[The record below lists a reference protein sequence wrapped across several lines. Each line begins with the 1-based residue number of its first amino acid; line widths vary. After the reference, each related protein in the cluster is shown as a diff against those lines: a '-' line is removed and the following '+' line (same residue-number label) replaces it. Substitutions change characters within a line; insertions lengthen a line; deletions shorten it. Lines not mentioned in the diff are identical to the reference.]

1 MWKPMQ
7 PYKKNFKPYL
17 ILAIILSM
25 IGFVVGNFLW
35 LLPGYDIYSKLMFLF
50 NKDVSGFVND
60 SILQIFFTPSLF
72 AFGVGML
79 GFFGGLL
86 AYVRNNDRGVY
97 RLGEEYGSAR
107 FATTEEI
114 VKFADKE
121 KPENDLIYTRHARM
135 CLFNSRL
142 AFEFQKNKNAV
153 VIGGPGSGKT
163 FTFIKPNIMQMNASF
178 IVTDPK
184 KLLVHETG
192 KMLKDNG
199 YKIKIFDLATLANS
213 DSFNVFNYIK
223 TELDVDRVLEAITEG
238 TKKNDQQGGEDF
250 WRQAEALLIRS
261 FIAYLWFD
269 GQENDYTPHL
279 GMIADMLRL
288 TERKDPKVPSP
299 VEMWF
304 EEQNERIPN
313 NYAYKQFTL
322 FNDLYKSETRMSV
335 LAIAAGRYSIFDH
348 EQVVDMVREDTMD
361 IESWNEEKTAVF
373 IAIPETSD
381 TYNFLSA
388 IFLATAME
396 VLRKKADEVLTGE
409 RILAI
414 GKKLLHIR
422 FLIDEFANIGRIP
435 NIDKAL
441 ATFRSREMSIVIVL
455 QALDQLKTM
464 YKNGWATLVNT
475 CDSFLFLGGDEKETT
490 EYLSKRAGKQTISLK
505 KTSVSRGRQGSSS
518 ESKDKTGRDL
528 LTPDEIGRLKGTDA
542 LLFISGQFVYKDKKY
557 TVHEHEQAHLLSNT
571 PGDANW
577 FTYKRYRNEEE
588 ELLDKVRKEDIVDH
602 GVITDE
608 AA

>member
-1 MWKPMQ
+1 MQ
-7 PYKKNFKPYL
+7 PYKKNFKSYL
-17 ILAIILSM
+17 IGSAIL
-25 IGFVVGNFLW
+25 FVLGYAIGNFFW
-35 LLPGYDIYSKLMFLF
+35 LLPGYDYQSKMYFLF
-50 NKDVSGFVND
+50 YRDLSEYLNEN
-60 SILQIFFTPSLF
+60 IFRFFYNPSFF
-72 AFGVGML
+72 AFGMGVFCFL
-79 GFFGGLL
+79 CGLL
-86 AYVRNNDRGVY
+86 IYVRNNDRGTY
-97 RLGEEYGSAR
+97 RHGEEYGSAR
-107 FATTEEI
+107 FATKEEI
-114 VKFADKE
+114 RKFADE
-121 KPENDLIYTRHARM
+121 NPENDLIYTRSARM
-135 CLFNSRL
+135 GLFNRRL
-142 AFEFQKNKNAV
+142 AFEYQKNKNAIV
-153 VIGGPGSGKT
+153 VGGPGSGKT

-192 KMLKDNG
+192 SMLEAAG
-199 YKIKIFDLATLANS
+199 YNIKIFDLATLANS
-213 DSFNVFNYIK
+213 DCFNVFNYIK

-238 TKKNDQQGGEDF
+238 TKKNEQQGEDF

-269 GQENDYTPHL
+269 GQDNDYTPHL

-299 VEMWF
+299 VEEWF
-304 EEQNERIPN
+304 EEQNERHPN
-313 NYAYKQFTL
+313 NYAYKQWTL

-335 LAIAAGRYSIFDH
+335 LAIAAGRYSVFDH
-348 EQVVDMVREDTMD
+348 EQVVDMVRKDTMD

-381 TYNFLSA
+381 TYNFISA

-396 VLRKKADEVLTGE
+396 VLRNKVDLVLTGQK
-409 RILAI
+409 ILAA
-414 GKKLLHIR
+414 GKKLLHVR
-422 FLIDEFANIGRIP
+422 WLIDEFANIGRIP

-441 ATFRSREMSIVIVL
+441 ATFRSREMSIVLVL

-464 YKNGWATLVNT
+464 YKYGWATLVNT

-490 EYLSKRAGKQTISLK
+490 EYLSKRAGKQTISLR
-505 KTSVSRGRQGSSS
+505 KTSMSRGRQGGST
-518 ESKDKTGRDL
+518 ENRDKTGRDL

-542 LLFISGQFVYKDKKY
+542 LLFIAGQHVFKDKKY
-557 TVHEHEQAHLLSNT
+557 TVNDHENAKLLANE
-571 PGDANW
+571 PGDPNW

-588 ELLDKVRKEDIVDH
+588 ELLDKVRKQDIVDH
-602 GVITDE
+602 GIVGDE

>member
-1 MWKPMQ
+1 MQ

-25 IGFVVGNFLW
+25 VGFVVGNFLW

-79 GFFGGLL
+79 GFLSGML
-86 AYVRNNDRGVY
+86 AYVHNNDSGIY
-97 RLGEEYGSAR
+97 RHGEEYGSAR

-142 AFEFQKNKNAV
+142 AFEFQKNKNAI

-409 RILAI
+409 RVLAI

>member
-1 MWKPMQ
+1 M
-7 PYKKNFKPYL
+7 
-17 ILAIILSM
+17 
-25 IGFVVGNFLW
+25 
-35 LLPGYDIYSKLMFLF
+35 
-50 NKDVSGFVND
+50 
-60 SILQIFFTPSLF
+60 
-72 AFGVGML
+72 
-79 GFFGGLL
+79 
-86 AYVRNNDRGVY
+86 
-97 RLGEEYGSAR
+97 
-107 FATTEEI
+107 
-114 VKFADKE
+114 
-121 KPENDLIYTRHARM
+121 
-135 CLFNSRL
+135 
-142 AFEFQKNKNAV
+142 
-153 VIGGPGSGKT
+153 
-163 FTFIKPNIMQMNASF
+163 
-178 IVTDPK
+178 
-184 KLLVHETG
+184 
-192 KMLKDNG
+192 
-199 YKIKIFDLATLANS
+199 
-213 DSFNVFNYIK
+213 
-223 TELDVDRVLEAITEG
+223 
-238 TKKNDQQGGEDF
+238 
-250 WRQAEALLIRS
+250 
-261 FIAYLWFD
+261 
-269 GQENDYTPHL
+269 
-279 GMIADMLRL
+279 
-288 TERKDPKVPSP
+288 
-299 VEMWF
+299 
-304 EEQNERIPN
+304 
-313 NYAYKQFTL
+313 
-322 FNDLYKSETRMSV
+322 
-335 LAIAAGRYSIFDH
+335 
-348 EQVVDMVREDTMD
+348 
-361 IESWNEEKTAVF
+361 F

>member
-1 MWKPMQ
+1 MQ

-25 IGFVVGNFLW
+25 VGFVLGNFLW

-60 SILQIFFTPSLF
+60 SILQILFTPSLF
-72 AFGVGML
+72 AIGIGML
-79 GFFGGLL
+79 GFLSGML
-86 AYVRNNDRGVY
+86 AYVHNNDSGIY
-97 RLGEEYGSAR
+97 RHGEEYGSAR

-142 AFEFQKNKNAV
+142 AFEFQKNKNAI

>member
-1 MWKPMQ
+1 MQ

-25 IGFVVGNFLW
+25 VGFVLGNFLW

>member
-1 MWKPMQ
+1 MQ

-25 IGFVVGNFLW
+25 VGFVVGNFLW

-72 AFGVGML
+72 AFGVGIL
-79 GFFGGLL
+79 GFLSGML
-86 AYVRNNDRGVY
+86 AYVRNNDSGVY
-97 RLGEEYGSAR
+97 RHGEEYGSAR

-142 AFEFQKNKNAV
+142 AFEFQKNKNAI

-490 EYLSKRAGKQTISLK
+490 EYLSKRAGKQTISLR

-518 ESKDKTGRDL
+518 ESRDKTGRDL

-542 LLFISGQFVYKDKKY
+542 LLFISGQHVYKDKKY
-557 TVHEHEQAHLLSNT
+557 TVQEHEQAHLLSNT

>member
-1 MWKPMQ
+1 MQ

-17 ILAIILSM
+17 LLAFIL
-25 IGFVVGNFLW
+25 FVFGYVIGNFLW
-35 LLPGYDIYSKLMFLF
+35 LLPGYDPYSKFTFLF
-50 NKDVSGFVND
+50 YKDVSTFISTNF
-60 SILQIFFTPSLF
+60 ILFFIQPSFF
-72 AFGVGML
+72 AFGLGML
-79 GFFGGLL
+79 GFLSGLI

-97 RLGEEYGSAR
+97 RLGEEFGSAR

-409 RILAI
+409 RILAK

-490 EYLSKRAGKQTISLK
+490 EYLSKRAGKQTISLR
-505 KTSVSRGRQGSSS
+505 KTSISRGRQGSSS
-518 ESKDKTGRDL
+518 ENKDKTGRDL

-602 GVITDE
+602 GVISDE

>member
-1 MWKPMQ
+1 MQ
-7 PYKKNFKPYL
+7 PYKKNFKPYV

-25 IGFVVGNFLW
+25 VGFVLGNFLW

-79 GFFGGLL
+79 GFLSGML
-86 AYVRNNDRGVY
+86 AYVHNNDSGIY
-97 RLGEEYGSAR
+97 RHGEEYGSAR

-142 AFEFQKNKNAV
+142 AFEFQKNKNAI

>member
-25 IGFVVGNFLW
+25 VGFVLGNFLW

>member
-1 MWKPMQ
+1 MQ
-7 PYKKNFKPYL
+7 PYKKNFKPYF

-25 IGFVVGNFLW
+25 VGFVIGNFLW
-35 LLPGYDIYSKLMFLF
+35 LLPGYDMYSKLMFLF

-60 SILQIFFTPSLF
+60 SILQIFFTPSLL

-142 AFEFQKNKNAV
+142 AFEFQKNKNAI

-313 NYAYKQFTL
+313 NYAYKQFSL

-361 IESWNEEKTAVF
+361 IESWNEGKTAVF

-409 RILAI
+409 RILAK

-490 EYLSKRAGKQTISLK
+490 EYLSKRAGKQTISLR

-518 ESKDKTGRDL
+518 ENKDKTGRDL

-571 PGDANW
+571 PGDVNW

>member
-1 MWKPMQ
+1 MQ

-25 IGFVVGNFLW
+25 VGFVLGNFLW

-72 AFGVGML
+72 AFGVGIL
-79 GFFGGLL
+79 GFLSGML
-86 AYVRNNDRGVY
+86 AYVHNNDSGIY
-97 RLGEEYGSAR
+97 RHGEEYGSAR

-142 AFEFQKNKNAV
+142 AFEFQKNKNAI

-409 RILAI
+409 RILAK

>member
-1 MWKPMQ
+1 MQ

-25 IGFVVGNFLW
+25 VGFVLGNFLW
-35 LLPGYDIYSKLMFLF
+35 LLPGYDIYSKLLFLF
-50 NKDVSGFVND
+50 NRDVSGFVND
-60 SILQIFFTPSLF
+60 SILQIFFKPSLF

-79 GFFGGLL
+79 GFLSGML
-86 AYVRNNDRGVY
+86 AYVHNNDSGIY
-97 RLGEEYGSAR
+97 RHGEEYGSAR

-142 AFEFQKNKNAV
+142 AFEFQKNKNAI

-409 RILAI
+409 RILAM

-490 EYLSKRAGKQTISLK
+490 EYLSKRAGKQTISLR

>member
-1 MWKPMQ
+1 MQ

-25 IGFVVGNFLW
+25 VGFVLGNFLW
-35 LLPGYDIYSKLMFLF
+35 LLPGYDIYSKLLFLF
-50 NKDVSGFVND
+50 NRDVSGFVND

-79 GFFGGLL
+79 GFLSGML
-86 AYVRNNDRGVY
+86 AYVHNNDSGIY
-97 RLGEEYGSAR
+97 RHGEEYGSAR

-142 AFEFQKNKNAV
+142 AFEFQKNKNAI

>member
-1 MWKPMQ
+1 MQ

-25 IGFVVGNFLW
+25 VGFVLGNFLW

-79 GFFGGLL
+79 GFLSGML
-86 AYVRNNDRGVY
+86 AYVHNNDSGIY
-97 RLGEEYGSAR
+97 RHGEEYGSAR

-192 KMLKDNG
+192 RMLKDNG

>member
-1 MWKPMQ
+1 MQ
-7 PYKKNFKPYL
+7 PYKKEFKPYL
-17 ILAIILSM
+17 LLACFL
-25 IGFVVGNFLW
+25 FVVGFALGNFLW
-35 LLPGYDIYSKLMFLF
+35 LLPGYDYLSKSDYLF
-50 NKDVSGFVND
+50 NKDLSSYVSTNFFRFFFYPSFLALGLGFMGFLSGF
-60 SILQIFFTPSLF
+60 
-72 AFGVGML
+72 
-79 GFFGGLL
+79 L
-86 AYVRNNDRGVY
+86 AYARNNDRGIY
-97 RLGEEYGSAR
+97 RNGEEYGSAR
-107 FATTEEI
+107 YATTEEMK
-114 VKFADKE
+114 KFADE
-121 KPENDLIYTRHARM
+121 LPENDLIYTRSARM
-135 CLFNSRL
+135 GLFNRRL
-142 AFEFQKNKNAV
+142 AFEYQKNKNAIV
-153 VIGGPGSGKT
+153 VGGPGSGKT
-163 FTFIKPNIMQMNASF
+163 FTFIKPNLMQMNASF
-178 IVTDPK
+178 VVTDPK

-192 KMLKDNG
+192 SMLKKNG
-199 YKIKIFDLATLANS
+199 YKLKIFDLATLANS
-213 DSFNVFNYIK
+213 DSFNVFPYIK

-238 TKKNDQQGGEDF
+238 TKKNEQQGEDF

-269 GQENDYTPHL
+269 GKDNDYTPHL

-299 VEMWF
+299 VEEWF
-304 EEQNERIPN
+304 EEQNERRPN

-388 IFLATAME
+388 ILLATVME
-396 VLRKKADEVLTGE
+396 VLRNKTDQVLTGQ
-409 RILAI
+409 RILEK
-414 GKKLLHIR
+414 GKQLLHVR

-441 ATFRSREMSIVIVL
+441 STFRSREMSIVIVL

-464 YKNGWATLVNT
+464 YRNGWATLVNT

-490 EYLSKRAGKQTISLK
+490 EYLSKRAGKQTISLR
-505 KTSVSRGRQGSSS
+505 KTNVSLGRSGGSSLN
-518 ESKDKTGRDL
+518 KDKTGRDL

-542 LLFISGQFVYKDKKY
+542 LLFIAGQYVYKDKKY
-557 TVHEHEQAHLLSNT
+557 TVAEHENAHLLGDT

-602 GVITDE
+602 GVISEE